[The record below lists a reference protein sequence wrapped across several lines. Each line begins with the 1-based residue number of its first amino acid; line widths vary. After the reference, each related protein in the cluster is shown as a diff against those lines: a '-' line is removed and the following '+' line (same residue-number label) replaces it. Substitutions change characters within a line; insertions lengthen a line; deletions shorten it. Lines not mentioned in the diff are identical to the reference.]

1 MLLEMMIILV
11 SAIDKIHQGNS
22 LRSVHGGV
30 YKSVFKTQKV
40 KDLENTDNANRKKK
54 DEEVRKQEKWEEN
67 R

>member
-1 MLLEMMIILV
+1 
-11 SAIDKIHQGNS
+11 
-22 LRSVHGGV
+22 V